1 MVEQMNRTLK
11 AMFRK
16 HTAQFGKQWDQFL
29 PGVLGMYG
37 NTPHDT
43 TLEKPSLLLFGVD
56 LRSPTEVAL
65 LPPHDL
71 ERADLSD
78 FREEFVLS
86 LSLARE
92 HAVSSFPQDKSRKQR
107 KLSRRGV
114 VLIVSP
120 QSTDLMQHY

>member
-1 MVEQMNRTLK
+1 M
-11 AMFRK
+11 
-16 HTAQFGKQWDQFL
+16 
-29 PGVLGMYG
+29 
-37 NTPHDT
+37 
-43 TLEKPSLLLFGVD
+43 LFGVD

-78 FREEFVLS
+78 FREELVLS

-120 QSTDLMQHY
+120 DGPDAALLKVYFPEEGTSRCT